1 LPANI
6 YTGPLGN
13 WEELMREQSVI
24 RPVMIGFLGIVSLS
38 IVGCQTQTLKN
49 ANQPDTLTTGEN
61 RVEIES
67 GNNLEGYHD
76 IISGKKPPDTQ
87 IITGKLYIPKKCGT
101 EKMPAVI
108 IQHGSGNPKK
118 PWYRELSMALNEI
131 GVIALVPDSL
141 SSRGMTETAS
151 NQSRLSKATRLFDTF
166 SAFRYLQSI
175 RCVDAKRIGITGYS
189 FGGIIARDSVEKK
202 LAEKLG
208 NGHVYKA
215 SLPVYPSCQANFKN
229 SVPTKTKVHLLVA
242 GADDY
247 TPAKYCIEN
256 VKTKKT
262 QGWDIEITVLDGVHH
277 GFINADGP
285 KRYWNSW
292 TFGGCGWSIIDD
304 DGYSSNDKYGISM
317 RDGDGWSKAIK
328 TLVQQCAKKGVTAGG
343 SKETVK
349 RTLDFT
355 VQFFRDNL

>member
-1 LPANI
+1 
-6 YTGPLGN
+6 
-13 WEELMREQSVI
+13 MREQSVI

-76 IISGKKPPDTQ
+76 IISGKKPETQ

-256 VKTKKT
+256 IKTKKI
-262 QGWDIEITVLDGVHH
+262 QGWDIEITILDGVHH